1 LHSVPRRQLD
11 QTAAP
16 YSRSPAT
23 ARAAFLVNE
32 HLATPWHAVAEGPN
46 VNGGLVE
53 LDATRLGAT
62 RKAHPHEG
70 SLAEVD
76 HILRDAAAGGEVGAG
91 AAVDPAAVDEQR
103 LVAVVERRPLD
114 RLVREIE
121 LGNALGAVLLRFG
134 AVFRGILSGRCRA
147 RTSSLRRV

>member
-1 LHSVPRRQLD
+1 LLRQRVRLD
-11 QTAAP
+11 VGKLTAAIRP
-16 YSRSPAT
+16 
-23 ARAAFLVNE
+23 
-32 HLATPWHAVAEGPN
+32 
-46 VNGGLVE
+46 
-53 LDATRLGAT
+53 
-62 RKAHPHEG
+62 
-70 SLAEVD
+70 D
-76 HILRDAAAGGEVGAG
+76 HDAADE
-91 AAVDPAAVDEQR
+91 PSIPPPFTEQR